1 MKHRN
6 AIRTKVRTMGAR
18 TYLHKHSRFGTLPS
32 NVRGPVIEEEQV
44 VLPDEQADEQVEVF
58 ESEEFAEFIKHEH
71 GKEDTGDV
79 IDEQADEQGVEDEE
93 PGDTT
98 EEYATPDV
106 DDIDDVDTDAVAVDE
121 EDREY
126 AGGDDYHV
134 VPKHDGTD
142 AGVDDVDDEDLALT
156 TE

>member
-18 TYLHKHSRFGTLPS
+18 TYLHKHSRFGNLPL
-32 NVRGPVIEEEQV
+32 NARGPVIEEERGI
-44 VLPDEQADEQVEVF
+44 LPDEQAGEQAEVF

-71 GKEDTGDV
+71 GEEDTGDV
-79 IDEQADEQGVEDEE
+79 IDEQVGEQAAEDEE
-93 PGDTT
+93 SDDAA
-98 EEYATPDV
+98 EEYTAPDV
-106 DDIDDVDTDAVAVDE
+106 DDTDDVDTDAVDE